1 MDIDRVELDQ
11 TEMTSAKATD
21 VRSQTNWPFTASQ
34 IQFSRLSVSAQHKL
48 QHFCYI
54 FVLLVP
60 QHIHLM
66 QQSLLDWVWINNG
79 SAKCYARIMYAW
91 PTQSSNNKKLQILA
105 FRRQL
110 IKYIPLLYSYNIAMN
125 LNINDCFFV

>member
-1 MDIDRVELDQ
+1 MDIDCVELDQ

-21 VRSQTNWPFTASQ
+21 VRSQTNWPFKASQ

-60 QHIHLM
+60 QHIHLI
-66 QQSLLDWVWINNG
+66 QHL
-79 SAKCYARIMYAW
+79 
-91 PTQSSNNKKLQILA
+91 ILA

-110 IKYIPLLYSYNIAMN
+110 IKYIPLLLLYSYNITMN
-125 LNINDCFFV
+125 QHKTIIFLFREIKDLFDQAV